1 MRKLSNRWMVPIYL
15 VAMGAGIFHYYTS
28 GFGSPEPRVF
38 RGLHLAMLLPVIFLL
53 YPATARSNRQ
63 WPTALDAASALICL
77 AACLYT
83 VFHADR
89 LNQRFVGFH
98 EVRAE
103 EVILG
108 ALLALAV
115 IECCRRAL
123 SKWFAVTVGVVLV
136 YLFTCQH
143 WPGMFN
149 YKAFS
154 LDRAIEIL
162 YLPNDEGIFGFL
174 TGISADILYIYILFA
189 AVLTTT
195 GAGDFLIDF
204 ATWSAGWARGGSA
217 KISVVSSALYGT
229 VSGSTVANVYAT
241 GAFTIPMMKRSGY
254 SAKQA
259 AAVEAISGVGGQIMP
274 PIMGAGSFIMAE
286 VTGVPYFSII
296 KTAVIPAFLYYLGV
310 MGMVHFIA
318 LRRGIESVTPAQ
330 RPRLRKMGRRS
341 YFLLPF
347 VFIVL
352 LLASGYSPSKAAFH
366 TIWITLLLS
375 CCDRRTWLDGRKVL
389 QIFFSSLVNCSLIA
403 AVLAGAGMIVAVL
416 THTGVALAFGSIL
429 VSASQNVLLL
439 AMLLV
444 FLIVSVLGTGIPTT
458 AAYIIGVTVGAQAL
472 GSLGVPMLA
481 AHLFVFYYAVLADL
495 TPPDAVTSF
504 AAANLAGSEPMATG
518 IEGFKLGIAGF
529 LVPFAFVYQPALL
542 LNGSP
547 TDIAMGLLTT
557 AFGVVCLAAG
567 VVGYLFNR
575 LSMAQRT
582 LLLAAAGLL
591 VFGQQILTV
600 LGLTA
605 AAIAFG
611 WSLRDRAAQRST
623 ALAA

>member
-1 MRKLSNRWMVPIYL
+1 MDTGGIGS
-15 VAMGAGIFHYYTS
+15 AG
-28 GFGSPEPRVF
+28 GG
-38 RGLHLAMLLPVIFLL
+38 
-53 YPATARSNRQ
+53 
-63 WPTALDAASALICL
+63 DAAASRRSSHPHL
-77 AACLYT
+77 
-83 VFHADR
+83 DR
-89 LNQRFVGFH
+89 R
-98 EVRAE
+98 RRS
-103 EVILG
+103 
-108 ALLALAV
+108 
-115 IECCRRAL
+115 RRAL

-416 THTGVALAFGSIL
+416 THRHRH
-429 VSASQNVLLL
+429 
-439 AMLLV
+439 
-444 FLIVSVLGTGIPTT
+444 GTLDDG
-458 AAYIIGVTVGAQAL
+458 L
-472 GSLGVPMLA
+472 RRGVPGGRRRRLPLQPA
-481 AHLFVFYYAVLADL
+481 QHGPAD
-495 TPPDAVTSF
+495 
-504 AAANLAGSEPMATG
+504 AAAGGSGAVGLRPADSHRPWSDG
-518 IEGFKLGIAGF
+518 RRHGLRLVPARSGGAAKHHLGRMNRAPAEADP
-529 LVPFAFVYQPALL
+529 VPFAPWPPPGVRSAPGRWSWPPVPTRPGWPPCSGWTCPSDRGAASSW
-542 LNGSP
+542 SP
-547 TDIAMGLLTT
+547 KHCPRPCAT
-557 AFGVVCLAAG
+557 A
-567 VVGYLFNR
+567 
-575 LSMAQRT
+575 
-582 LLLAAAGLL
+582 
-591 VFGQQILTV
+591 
-600 LGLTA
+600 
-605 AAIAFG
+605 
-611 WSLRDRAAQRST
+611 
-623 ALAA
+623 